1 VSESDRV
8 FSIFLS
14 TSISCPKNTL
24 RVLSLI
30 YCYMVFQTNL
40 GINAFL
46 ACHYEMISINFKISQ
61 SSGVLEILFFIYTRR
76 VVEIRLIH
84 VLYVVISSFEGRL
97 CKWLS
102 RICKIMQYNRIQM
115 YIAVP
120 ISILNDYNH
129 IFFCTFS
136 TLKTTIS
143 SCFANQSFS
152 GCVLPL

>member
-1 VSESDRV
+1 VSESDRI

-14 TSISCPKNTL
+14 TSISCLKNTL

-46 ACHYEMISINFKISQ
+46 ACHYEMISINFKISR
-61 SSGVLEILFFIYTRR
+61 SSGVLEILFFIYARR

-84 VLYVVISSFEGRL
+84 VLYIVISSFEGRL

-115 YIAVP
+115 YMAVP

-129 IFFCTFS
+129 IFFS
-136 TLKTTIS
+136 PS
-143 SCFANQSFS
+143 
-152 GCVLPL
+152 VP